1 MIRRLLSRLT
11 LDDGALFACLLLA
24 VLLMLRR
31 WL

>member
-11 LDDGALFACLLLA
+11 LNDAALLACLLLA